1 MKNPPKA
8 ALAVIALSI
17 LATACSSSTG
27 DGGPAAAPGRKVEL
41 TMSVWGGD
49 VDAKAYRE
57 RLALVARKFPDVSV
71 KLEQTPGSGDYDQ
84 KIQTA
89 LAGGKGPDIMQLAEN
104 VHVFSSRNQL
114 APLDEYIAASKLDLN
129 RRFGAK
135 VAAAYQRDGRTWAL
149 PDRAGAMVL
158 YYNKKL
164 FDDAGVAYPT
174 GSWTWK
180 EFRDAA
186 IRLTERDGDKV
197 TRYGMAAGAWW
208 PWWMTFMVQNGGG
221 VVGPDGRPTANSP
234 ANVEALKF
242 YNDLVHVDKV
252 APSPT
257 DYANLGKDMAPE
269 PLFAQGRAAM
279 IFTGYWGIGTLKDTP
294 GLKWDIAPMFQG
306 KQRAT
311 AGFGS
316 GLAVNAGSEHK
327 DAAFKVIEFLTGEEG
342 QQPIVANSED
352 APANLALLDSDAF
365 LKSAPVNMGA
375 FKESAAMLFTPPGG
389 KNWNEMQKIF
399 DDALGPFFQNKGD
412 AQATLD
418 RIQGEL
424 EPLMAAS

>member
-8 ALAVIALSI
+8 ALAVLAFAL
-17 LATACSSSTG
+17 LTGACSSAE
-27 DGGPAAAPGRKVEL
+27 GGKPADPNAKIQL

-49 VDAKAYRE
+49 VDTKTYNE
-57 RLALVARKFPDVSV
+57 RLALVSKKFPNITV

-89 LAGGKGPDIMQLAEN
+89 LAGGKGPDIMQFAEN
-104 VHVFSSRNQL
+104 VHVFSGRNQL
-114 APLDEYIAASKLDLN
+114 APLDDRIAKAKIDLS
-129 RRFGAK
+129 RRFGPQ
-135 VAAAYQRDGRTWAL
+135 VAAAYQRDGKTWAL
-149 PDRAGAMVL
+149 PDRSGAMVL

-164 FDDAGVAYPT
+164 FDAAGLSYPT
-174 GSWTWK
+174 GSWTWT

-186 IRLTERDGDKV
+186 IKLTKRDGDKV
-197 TRYGMAAGAWW
+197 TQYGMAAGNWW

-221 VVGPDGRPTANSP
+221 LVGPDGKPTADSP

-257 DYANLGKDMAPE
+257 DYANLGKDMGPD
-269 PLFAQGRAAM
+269 PLFAQGKAAM
-279 IFTGYWGIGTLKDTP
+279 VFTGYWGIGTFKEATD
-294 GLKWDIAPMFQG
+294 LKWDIAPMFQG
-306 KQRAT
+306 KRKAT

-316 GLAVNAGSEHK
+316 GLAVNAKSEHQ
-327 DAAFKVIEFLTGEEG
+327 DAAFQVIEFLTSEEG
-342 QQPIVANSED
+342 QQPIVANSQD
-352 APANLALLDSDAF
+352 APANLAVLGSDAF
-365 LKSAPVNMGA
+365 MKSAPVNMGA
-375 FKESAAMLFTPPGG
+375 FKESAANLYTPPGG
-389 KNWNEMQKIF
+389 KHWNEMQKIF
-399 DDALGPFFQNKGD
+399 DDALGPFFQNETD

-424 EPLMAAS
+424 EPLLAAS